1 MERDWYES
9 RGSCCSI
16 LHFSIHLPL
25 SFLEISL
32 PSLVSIESRRLLIY
46 QRFGFRVSNLF
57 PSSFADTCYA
67 SISILPVFLH
77 NANFLPSLLGRAVE
91 NSRVFDSREGLLE
104 KGRRKLVNA
113 TETFHCKMKGEIV
126 LGRARD
132 NQSCV
137 NNWFGYIKMNPV
149 FVVVDG
155 NNRGE

>member
-57 PSSFADTCYA
+57 PSSFADTCYT

>member
-46 QRFGFRVSNLF
+46 QRFGFRVCF
-57 PSSFADTCYA
+57 QFISFVFRGYLLRLCLP
-67 SISILPVFLH
+67 SILPVFLH

-126 LGRARD
+126 LGGARD

-137 NNWFGYIKMNPV
+137 NN
-149 FVVVDG
+149 
-155 NNRGE
+155 